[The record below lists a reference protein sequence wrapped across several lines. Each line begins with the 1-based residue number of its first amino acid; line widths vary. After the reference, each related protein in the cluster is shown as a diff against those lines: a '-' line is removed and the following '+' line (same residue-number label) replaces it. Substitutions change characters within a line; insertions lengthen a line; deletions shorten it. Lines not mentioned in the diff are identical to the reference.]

1 MQKHQMLER
10 QRRELFSISPPSRGT
25 YPYLS
30 LSLSFLRSK
39 FRRSREREKEKEEGR
54 IKGREKGR
62 ERKIERE
69 REEVEREFLFLSR
82 NGAINCFDK
91 RSGRKGRR
99 KRLARPIVS
108 RMIDRIQSANNER
121 ERERNDIYIEGY
133 IIGG

>member
-30 LSLSFLRSK
+30 LSPSPPPPIEIS
-39 FRRSREREKEKEEGR
+39 SIQGEREKEKEEGR

-62 ERKIERE
+62 EREIERE

-91 RSGRKGRR
+91 RSGRKERR
-99 KRLARPIVS
+99 KRLLAFNYIAD
-108 RMIDRIQSANNER
+108 DRQDSKCE
-121 ERERNDIYIEGY
+121 
-133 IIGG
+133 

>member
-1 MQKHQMLER
+1 MNFSPFPRL
-10 QRRELFSISPPSRGT
+10 REELTPIP
-25 YPYLS
+25 LS
-30 LSLSFLRSK
+30 LSPPPSIEIS
-39 FRRSREREKEKEEGR
+39 SIQGEREKEEEGR

-62 ERKIERE
+62 EREIERE